1 MLLRAVA
8 SSLLLS
14 SAVVNSAV
22 TCECDSECA
31 DDRLVEMGTIF
42 CYGYNSCSDSYLRS
56 RNNDI
61 YCTGDRAC
69 HIALKIV
76 AEENI
81 YCNGN
86 RACELTIGDI
96 ESENGNIFCN
106 GFKGCYKAN
115 SDLSAYKNVICDGDY
130 GCYSADGFITAATGH
145 VSCEGLQSCYDVTG
159 LISAEFDI
167 TAGGYYSAAYS
178 EMNSDNL
185 YCEGEL
191 SCYSSNAECS
201 TIDCSGQ
208 ESCFEAELTA
218 SDELLLVGGHSGSMA
233 KIAAASTYA
242 YGAYSASF
250 SDIDSHDIA
259 EMYVYL
265 YGYYAGEY
273 ADIFC
278 RAGST
283 CTVECVGMG
292 CWKTIIYYWAG
303 ADVVIEPT
311 ECKYGTDN
319 AGVTDEGV
327 ACPSLVLVDST
338 NSTLEDNVM
347 IKSRMREKK
356 RTPEYEELTAKIT
369 AKNERVKQALA
380 QVEEMEAATAT
391 LEKSLYAEGAL
402 TMTTRESNTFTDIYH
417 QVEAMPVSATLS
429 IGAVIGT
436 AASLAISACWTK
448 AREQK
453 IKYQPLQ

>member
-1 MLLRAVA
+1 MLYKIVA

-14 SAVVNSAV
+14 SAVVQSAV
-22 TCECDSECA
+22 TCECGDECQMT
-31 DDRLVEMGTIF
+31 RLVEMGSIL
-42 CYGYNSCSDSYLRS
+42 CYGFNSCSESYLRS

-69 HIALKIV
+69 HIATKIV

-86 RACELTIGDI
+86 RGCELTVGDI
-96 ESENGNIFCN
+96 ESENANVFCN

-115 SDLSAYKNVICDGDY
+115 SDISAYKNVICDGDY

-145 VSCEGLQSCYDVTG
+145 VSCEGEQSCYDVTG
-159 LISAEFDI
+159 LISAETDI

-178 EMNSDNL
+178 EMNAASL

-191 SCYSSNAECS
+191 SCYEADAQCED
-201 TIDCSGQ
+201 IDCSGQ
-208 ESCFEAELTA
+208 ESCTGATLTA
-218 SDELLLVGGHSGSMA
+218 SNELLLVGGHSGSLA
-233 KIAAASTYA
+233 HISAATTYG

-250 SDIDSHDIA
+250 ADIDSQDIE

-273 ADIFC
+273 LDIFC

-283 CTVECVGMG
+283 CTVDCVGMG

-327 ACPSLVLVDST
+327 ACPSLVLVDNVNAT
-338 NSTLEDNVM
+338 VEDDVTL
-347 IKSRMREKK
+347 RMRQKEKK
-356 RTPEYEELTAKIT
+356 RTPEYEQLTAKIT
-369 AKNERVKQALA
+369 AKNERLKQTM
-380 QVEEMEAATAT
+380 VEMEELELERTN
-391 LEKSLYAEGAL
+391 LEKSLFSEGSMMAL
-402 TMTTRESNTFTDIYH
+402 THESSTFSNVYH
-417 QVEAMPVSATLS
+417 RVEAMPVSATLT
-429 IGAVIGT
+429 IGALFGT
-436 AASLAISACWTK
+436 VCSLAASACWNK
-448 AREQK
+448 ARAQK
-453 IKYQPLQ
+453 IKYQPLN

>member
-1 MLLRAVA
+1 M
-8 SSLLLS
+8 
-14 SAVVNSAV
+14 
-22 TCECDSECA
+22 
-31 DDRLVEMGTIF
+31 VEMGSIL
-42 CYGYNSCSDSYLRS
+42 CYGFNSCSDSYLRS

-69 HIALKIV
+69 HIAIKIV

-86 RACELTIGDI
+86 RGCELTVGDI
-96 ESENGNIFCN
+96 ESENGNVFCN

-115 SDLSAYKNVICDGDY
+115 SDISAYKNVICDGDY

-145 VSCEGLQSCYDVTG
+145 VSCEGEQSCYDVTG

-191 SCYSSNAECS
+191 SCYESDAECS

-208 ESCFEAELTA
+208 ESCTSATLTA
-218 SDELLLVGGHSGSMA
+218 SDELLLVGGHAGSLA
-233 KIAAASTYA
+233 KISAATTYA

-250 SDIDSHDIA
+250 ADIDSHDIA

-273 ADIFC
+273 ADIYC
-278 RAGST
+278 RSGST

-311 ECKYGTDN
+311 ECKYGTTDE
-319 AGVTDEGV
+319 VTDEGV
-327 ACPSLVLVDST
+327 ACPSLVLVDT
-338 NSTLEDNVM
+338 TVNSTSLEDNVM
-347 IKSRMREKK
+347 MKSRMREKK

-369 AKNERVKQALA
+369 AKNERLKQALVE
-380 QVEEMEAATAT
+380 VEEMETERAN
-391 LEKSLYAEGAL
+391 LEKKLFAEGSL
-402 TMTTRESNTFTDIYH
+402 TMTTRESNTFTNIYH

-429 IGAVIGT
+429 IGALVGT

-448 AREQK
+448 ARGQK

>member
-1 MLLRAVA
+1 LKAVA

-22 TCECDSECA
+22 TCECGDECTNT
-31 DDRLVEMGTIF
+31 RMVEMGSIL
-42 CYGYNSCSDSYLRS
+42 CYGFNSCSDSYLRS

-69 HIALKIV
+69 HIAIKIV

-86 RACELTIGDI
+86 RGCELTVGDI
-96 ESENGNIFCN
+96 ESENGNVFCN

-115 SDLSAYKNVICDGDY
+115 SDISAYKNVICDGDY

-145 VSCEGLQSCYDVTG
+145 VSCEGEQSCYDVTG

-191 SCYSSNAECS
+191 SCYEANAECS

-208 ESCFEAELTA
+208 ESCTSADLTA

-233 KIAAASTYA
+233 KISAATTYA

-273 ADIFC
+273 ADIYC
-278 RAGST
+278 RSGST

-311 ECKYGTDN
+311 ECKYGNDN
-319 AGVTDEGV
+319 EVTDEGV

-338 NSTLEDNVM
+338 NSTSLEDNVQM
-347 IKSRMREKK
+347 KARSREKK

-369 AKNERVKQALA
+369 AKNERLKQVMIE
-380 QVEEMEAATAT
+380 VEEMETERSN
-391 LEKSLYAEGAL
+391 LEKSLFAEGSL
-402 TMTTRESNTFTDIYH
+402 TMTTRESNAFTNLYH
-417 QVEAMPVSATLS
+417 KVEAMPVSATLS
-429 IGAVIGT
+429 IGAMVGT

-448 AREQK
+448 ARGQK